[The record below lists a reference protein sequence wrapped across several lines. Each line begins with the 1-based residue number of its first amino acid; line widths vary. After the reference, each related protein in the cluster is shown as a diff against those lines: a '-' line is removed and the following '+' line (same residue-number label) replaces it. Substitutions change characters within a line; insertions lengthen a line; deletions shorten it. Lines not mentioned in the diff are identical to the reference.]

1 MPRFLFYQPEDG
13 LLGDAKEGSDSGED
27 EDGQPGEHVDGEQ
40 SFSEV
45 RCKAFKYLY
54 LYLCLYLYL

>member
-45 RCKAFKYLY
+45 GRQPFK
-54 LYLCLYLYL
+54 C